1 MGLEATVRRMG
12 KLAFLLP
19 GQGSQKVGM
28 GSDLLAERPELL
40 EGYLE
45 QAEAAS
51 GLPIRQLCLE
61 GPIEALTA
69 TDAAQPALFCVAL
82 ATADLARESG
92 IRPEFAA
99 GHSLG
104 EYTAAVVAGALAPE
118 DGIKLVSARGA
129 LMAAAQD
136 EVPGGMAA
144 VLGLEAEQVAAL
156 CESIDGRVAPAN
168 FNTPS
173 QIVVSGDL
181 DAIDQLVEA
190 APEAGARRAVKLQV
204 GAAFHSEAMVP
215 VREQMAERMA
225 SVTFSDPT
233 IPLVSNATGELV
245 TTGEGIREALL
256 AQIAKPVRWVD
267 CVNTLADEGVD
278 TFLELGPGKVLIG
291 LVRQIRDGMDIT
303 AADSPKKLGKFA
315 AR

>member
-1 MGLEATVRRMG
+1 MG

-19 GQGSQKVGM
+19 GQGSQKLGM

-51 GLPIRQLCLE
+51 GLPIRQLCLD
-61 GPIEALTA
+61 GPIEELTA
-69 TDAAQPALFCVAL
+69 TNAAQPALFCVAL

-92 IRPEFAA
+92 LKPDFAA

-104 EYTAAVVAGALAPE
+104 EYTAAVVAGALSPE
-118 DGIKLVSARGA
+118 DGIQLVCARGA

-136 EVPGGMAA
+136 ETPGGMAA
-144 VLGLEAEQVAAL
+144 VLGLDADKVAAL

-181 DAIDQLVEA
+181 DAVDKLVEA
-190 APEAGARRAVKLQV
+190 APEAGASRAVKLQV

-215 VREQMAERMA
+215 VQAKMAEKMA
-225 SVTFSDPT
+225 GVTFTDPI
-233 IPLVSNATGELV
+233 IPIVSNATGEVV
-245 TTGEGIREALL
+245 TTADGIREALL
-256 AQIAKPVRWVD
+256 AQIASPVRWVD
-267 CVNTLADEGVD
+267 CVNTLADAGVD
-278 TFLELGPGKVLIG
+278 TYLELGPGKVLIG

-303 AADSPKKLGKFA
+303 AADSPKKIAKFVD
-315 AR
+315 ARA

>member
-1 MGLEATVRRMG
+1 MRARLAGMG
-12 KLAFLLP
+12 KLVFLLP

-28 GSDLLAERPELL
+28 GSDLLEERPELL
-40 EGYLE
+40 EPYFE
-45 QAEAAS
+45 AAEAAS
-51 GLPIRQLCLE
+51 GKPIRKLCLE
-61 GPIEALTA
+61 GPIEELTA
-69 TDAAQPALFCVAL
+69 TDVAQPALFCVAL
-82 ATADLARESG
+82 AMADLAREAG
-92 IRPEFAA
+92 ITPDYAA

-104 EYTAAVVAGALAPE
+104 EYTAAVVAGALSPE
-118 DGIKLVSARGA
+118 DGIELVCARGA
-129 LMAAAQD
+129 LMAQAQS

-144 VLGLEAEQVAAL
+144 VLGLEADAVAKL

-168 FNTPS
+168 FNTPA

-181 DAIDQLVEA
+181 DAIDELVEA
-190 APEAGARRAVKLQV
+190 APEAGASRAVKLQV

-215 VREQMAERMA
+215 VRERMA
-225 SVTFSDPT
+225 AKMADVTFNDPA
-233 IPLVSNATGELV
+233 IPLVANATGELV
-245 TTGEGIREALL
+245 STGDGIREALL
-256 AQIAKPVRWVD
+256 AQISSPVRWVD
-267 CVNTLADEGVD
+267 CVNTLADEGAD